1 MYEAILKR
9 AAKDKAFRFK
19 VRSTP
24 YPRTVEVQEVKDGAD
39 AGTICFVVA
48 LAYSALLTNT
58 MGILVEERISRLK
71 HIQVVSGIRLSSYW
85 FANFFIDLLKMEL
98 TSSVTCLMFLL
109 YQPRYTQAMLTFL
122 LFPFASL
129 PMTYTLSFFFRSTPS
144 AQTFTLFTQFFL
156 IFCIPGLNFFLR
168 TFE

>member
-1 MYEAILKR
+1 MTNYDAVGLYPQFMYEAILKR

-71 HIQVVSGIRLSSYW
+71 HI
-85 FANFFIDLLKMEL
+85 
-98 TSSVTCLMFLL
+98 
-109 YQPRYTQAMLTFL
+109 
-122 LFPFASL
+122 
-129 PMTYTLSFFFRSTPS
+129 
-144 AQTFTLFTQFFL
+144 
-156 IFCIPGLNFFLR
+156 
-168 TFE
+168 